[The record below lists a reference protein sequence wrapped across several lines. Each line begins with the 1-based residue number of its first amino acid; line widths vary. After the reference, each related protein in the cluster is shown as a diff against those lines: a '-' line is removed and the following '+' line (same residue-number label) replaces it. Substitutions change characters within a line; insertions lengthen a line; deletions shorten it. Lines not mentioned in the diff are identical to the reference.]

1 MNSAGADP
9 APDTSAPT
17 PAPGIDRYGAKTLAD
32 LDAAE
37 AETKTWTLGHDTGL
51 RLDKHLGNH
60 GGGMSRAQL
69 QKLIAMGAVLVN
81 GVPGKASQKLRA
93 GDTIAMRVPP
103 RPGSDLS
110 PQEIPLS
117 VLYED
122 DQMIVVNKDAGIIV
136 HPARSY
142 TSGTMLNALAYHF
155 QGEGDGELSGVGE
168 VDARPGVVHRLD
180 MNTTGCIVFAKDETA
195 HHAIAKQFE
204 HRTNLKCYL
213 ALVHGHPDPPAGA
226 VEAPVGK
233 HHTIREAMAV
243 RHDDKARHALTLYR
257 VRRFYDGYALVEC
270 ELKTG
275 RTHQIRVHLQYL
287 GHPIVGDIPYGGLPT
302 GVPELKDPP
311 AHVPGGRPGLTHAT
325 TKAEGQRMEAAFRE
339 RLAAAEAE
347 GDDRPLIGTPALHAG
362 LLEIE
367 HPVTSE
373 RLRFTA
379 PLHDRMGAV
388 VAWLE
393 EHAHPRP
400 GVTDGTHIDLEASIP
415 KPSRQHDDAGP
426 PSDVA

>member
-1 MNSAGADP
+1 
-9 APDTSAPT
+9 
-17 PAPGIDRYGAKTLAD
+17 
-32 LDAAE
+32 
-37 AETKTWTLGHDTGL
+37 
-51 RLDKHLGNH
+51 
-60 GGGMSRAQL
+60 
-69 QKLIAMGAVLVN
+69 
-81 GVPGKASQKLRA
+81 
-93 GDTIAMRVPP
+93 MRVPP
-103 RPGSDLS
+103 KPGSDLS
-110 PQEIPLS
+110 AQEIPLS

-155 QGEGDGELSGVGE
+155 RNETGGDLSGVGSA
-168 VDARPGVVHRLD
+168 DARPGVVHRLD

-213 ALVHGHPDPPAGA
+213 ALVHGNPEPPSGA
-226 VEAPVGK
+226 IDAPIGK
-233 HHTIREAMAV
+233 HPTIREAMAA
-243 RHDDKARHALTLYR
+243 RHDERARAALTLYR
-257 VRRFYDGYALVEC
+257 VRRQYDGYALVEC

-302 GVPELKDPP
+302 GVDELAAPPE
-311 AHVPGGRPGLTHAT
+311 HVPGGRPGLTHAR
-325 TKAEGQRMEAAFRE
+325 TKAEGQKMEAAFRE
-339 RLAAAEAE
+339 RLAAAEAA

-367 HPVTSE
+367 HPVSGE
-373 RLRFTA
+373 RMRFTA
-379 PLHDRMGAV
+379 PLHDRMGEV

-393 EHAHPRP
+393 ANANPRP
-400 GVTDGTHIDLEASIP
+400 GVVDGTHIHLPFA
-415 KPSRQHDDAGP
+415 QA
-426 PSDVA
+426 